1 MENDML
7 QCKDP
12 FLKTVADIC
21 HILSGWQNIYRNNN
35 TRLTEANDSIAF
47 STTGTE
53 DTKGNK
59 KK

>member
-1 MENDML
+1 ML